1 LDPDELD
8 SLNSESVRAKF
19 EAEME
24 QSSTSIQKEDFSDM
38 VAEHAAGK
46 SASSSAAKKRK
57 TGDAKKFKF

>member
-1 LDPDELD
+1 MD

-19 EAEME
+19 EAEIE
-24 QSSTSIQKEDFSDM
+24 QSSQSIQKEDFSDM

-57 TGDAKKFKF
+57 TAGDAKKFKF